1 MWGKKMKW
9 GIEAIKSYELNCNG
23 LDRFTF
29 LGEEYQSTNWS
40 YLSLSH
46 LQNFLETSG
55 LDRDMILELLPINFK
70 GIVWKSLESEDL
82 EFLNTLTNPNR
93 CLEILDRYNLMDSAA
108 TYTPSMEYKLRWL
121 KERWVKGYYVFANC

>member
-1 MWGKKMKW
+1 
-9 GIEAIKSYELNCNG
+9 
-23 LDRFTF
+23 
-29 LGEEYQSTNWS
+29 

-70 GIVWKSLESEDL
+70 GIVWNFLESEDL

-108 TYTPSMEYKLRWL
+108 AYT
-121 KERWVKGYYVFANC
+121 